1 MKLFKKNIT
10 YLYVIFI
17 LHTVSM
23 FAQEQSVFLQIKR
36 VDSLKQ
42 ENVGQLKSTKE
53 FQNTKEIDEYVQKII
68 ENYRLEGYLFCKIV
82 SINKTKPNQF
92 VYYLDFGDYYKG
104 IILSNIHKNEF
115 NEINTLNLKT
125 KNEGELVFSFQEF
138 RRFTQETLKELNK
151 QGKPF
156 DTFQLINIEES
167 QQGYLKAE
175 LKFYTNRKRKVDDI
189 VIKGYTEFPKPFLK
203 HKLNI
208 RKGRILNLN
217 EISNQ
222 TENFENIAF
231 ASSIKEPEIQF
242 TQDSTKVYLYIEKN
256 NANTFDGFIGF
267 NSTEETSLEL
277 NGYLN
282 LVLINNLN
290 LGESLYINYKNDGRE
305 QQQFNANL
313 QLPYIFKTPLSLS
326 AGLQIFR
333 KDSTFSNSVQNIG
346 LDYQVF
352 PLFNVGI
359 NSEFTQSNIS
369 LNEVT
374 NANVGEDFQ
383 SNFYGIK
390 ANYSKSKKITGNFYS
405 KRSFTLN
412 TSMGNRK
419 TSSSTNQLKIE
430 LNTIYDLK
438 LKQNL
443 YLNSS
448 ITGAWLDSENY
459 LDNELYRFGGLNS
472 IRGFQE
478 NSIIAST
485 FASINTEARY
495 FLSSNL
501 YVNSVLDFGYFEN
514 EITRIA
520 ENLYG
525 FGFGLGLETQAG
537 ILRLIFANGTSNS
550 QNFTFENTQVHLTL
564 NTFF

>member
-1 MKLFKKNIT
+1 
-10 YLYVIFI
+10 
-17 LHTVSM
+17 M

-175 LKFYTNRKRKVDDI
+175 LKFYSNRKRKVDDI

-290 LGESLYINYKNDGRE
+290 LGESLSINYKNDGRE

-313 QLPYIFKTPLSLS
+313 QLPYLFKTPLSLS
-326 AGLQIFR
+326 AGLRIFR

-352 PLFNVGI
+352 PLFNVGVI
-359 NSEFTQSNIS
+359 SEFTQSNIS

-390 ANYSKSKKITGNFYS
+390 ANYSKSKKITGDFYS
-405 KRSFTLN
+405 TRSFTLN

-478 NSIIAST
+478 NSIVAST

-514 EITRIA
+514 EITRIG